1 MVLNWKLRP
10 KADKLN
16 PYVKY
21 KNEPNLFSLKVNHG
35 GGFSYVYGLKRTKA
49 PRCIYKGGNADWFDD
64 VDANGFSVIEV
75 SGMLK
80 ELGYENPNIKI
91 LYKKTTIDLDKG
103 LKPLSKDID
112 VLELLSY
119 VHKFKLIELFI
130 EHLVDKCVLDKSVID
145 LDHEDNSVI
154 DGLESSN
161 AGLGTHESEAL
172 ENHNAGLGTNEGTQ
186 ESKGID
192 NDNVEKL
199 DPLFSYL
206 NTNHQKGQS
215 SEHIS
220 SPHRNVEGSD
230 DNEES
235 DDTEESED
243 NEDSDFECDIKDRT
257 DDVHVDMEMIK
268 KNTNPSVEW
277 EFDGDIDHDDD
288 EAERKKALRKISKC
302 HKPVDGHLYTENF
315 NVSQTFPNKVMIKD
329 MVTKI
334 LVERRRELPSGES
347 VSNIKG
353 PTDGLSGSQSQPS
366 GIDSNKKKAK
376 KGDSKERNPDT
387 IVKIDV
393 ERNYEPDSPTRKF
406 KRIYV
411 CLGALKFGLKSGQRD
426 LLGLDRWKLIQN
438 LLLNQK
444 YLKSKAIDDI
454 ISIRSFVE
462 AHVLNHYILT
472 AVGVDS
478 NNDDLELFRNSNFKF
493 VTDRQKEIIPA
504 LAETFLAAEH
514 RCATATTVSHFN
526 RVMEELKQANK
537 DIYDWLKDITPQHW
551 AKFHFSARPY
561 CDVLLNNM
569 CEVLNRRLLDGRDKP
584 IITCLEFI
592 REYLMKRIVIVQQ
605 VISKSTGPLTPKAA
619 KIFEFIKKQA
629 AQYII
634 SWNGGILYQ
643 ATGQYGDQCLQR
655 EVKAESQN
663 IICSLRVMI
672 VSGDVG
678 KRFADNYP
686 NFQKD
691 GNNVS
696 FFGVVL
702 RVEESMSVYDTD
714 IEDVIEKEE
723 GLVRK

>member
-353 PTDGLSGSQSQPS
+353 PTDGPSGSQSQPS

-376 KGDSKERNPDT
+376 KGD
-387 IVKIDV
+387 
-393 ERNYEPDSPTRKF
+393 
-406 KRIYV
+406 
-411 CLGALKFGLKSGQRD
+411 
-426 LLGLDRWKLIQN
+426 
-438 LLLNQK
+438 
-444 YLKSKAIDDI
+444 LKSKAIDDI

-551 AKFHFSARPY
+551 AKFHFSARPH

-643 ATGQYGDQCLQR
+643 ATGQYGDQY
-655 EVKAESQN
+655 V
-663 IICSLRVMI
+663 I

-702 RVEESMSVYDTD
+702 RVEESMPVYDTD